1 MGYLPTPPAGG
12 SAPSR
17 GSVMSAVRAAQ
28 AVVPAAS
35 DTERASVVTNWATAT
50 GAAVSATNPVY
61 IYRTDLKRFEVSTN
75 GTTWWS
81 YRLQSGGVFTGSTS
95 ATGEILIP
103 HGLGATPAYVSL
115 TPVHD
120 GNDAIAR
127 IARPVLAS
135 KNATNIRVL
144 VARTDTSNWLT
155 SNPVTIEWTATL

>member
-1 MGYLPTPPAGG
+1 MAYLPTPALGTSPATRA
-12 SAPSR
+12 SI
-17 GSVMSAVRAAQ
+17 VEMIRAAQ

-61 IYRTDLKRFEVSTN
+61 IYRTDLRRFEVSTN

-81 YRLQSGGVFTGSTS
+81 YRPQSGGVFAGPTS
-95 ATGEILIP
+95 ATGEVLIP

-115 TPVHD
+115 TPVHG

-135 KNATNIRVL
+135 KDATNIRVL

-155 SNPVTIEWTATL
+155 SNPVAIEWTAVL